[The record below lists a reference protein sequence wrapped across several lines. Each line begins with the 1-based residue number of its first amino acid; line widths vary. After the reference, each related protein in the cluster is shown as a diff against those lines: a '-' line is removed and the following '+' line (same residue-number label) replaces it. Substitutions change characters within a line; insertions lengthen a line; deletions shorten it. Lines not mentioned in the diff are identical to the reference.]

1 MKIKNIQDLKAKKTQ
16 LKTEISEMESIMSFE
31 NPRKTFGVIT
41 EGVSEKYLGS
51 FLDSKLAE
59 NALPLIGKLLGSTL
73 KVGSAKLFN
82 DIVIK
87 NINKSVMLKGLV
99 GLGILAIS
107 PFVLRKIKREV
118 DNYQKNEAAKS
129 LSKLI

>member
-1 MKIKNIQDLKAKKTQ
+1 MKIKNIQDLEAKKAQ

-51 FLDSKLAE
+51 FLDSKLAD
-59 NALPLIGKLLGSTL
+59 NALPLVGKLLGSSL
-73 KVGSAKLFN
+73 KIGSAKLLN
-82 DIVIK
+82 DVVRK

-107 PFVLRKIKREV
+107 PFVLRKIKKEV